1 MATMTKRNKIL
12 FISIMLASL
21 MQMVQFALTPGIA
34 KINAEVFPEYPLSVI
49 QTAMTLPSLLS
60 MVFSLVSAFLIGKRW
75 ISKKMS
81 VIIGLGLITGT
92 SLVAVLL
99 HEEFWHLCLFSVLIG
114 TGMGFYISTSA
125 SIMFDNFN
133 EDERRMSVGYQTSFI
148 NLGGIIMS
156 VLGGILAN
164 LVWYGGYLVL
174 LLGVPIIIA
183 CFIGIPNDRKEAP
196 TAAPAPQAPDSA
208 AKGQKR
214 EKAGM
219 PLDVLYYGAIAF
231 TFLLIYTVCGT
242 NISNHLKEANLGNT
256 ATAGVATAIQMA
268 GGVTMGLFFSKLSA
282 RLKDYALAL
291 AYFIVFAGYTV
302 INLGQ
307 QYLAVNFIGVFIVG
321 TAISVIIPQTL
332 FSISNRV
339 NPANSAAATAI
350 VNTISPGLGS
360 FISPMVFT
368 PLTTALAGESTRF
381 RFEFVGIVALVIG
394 IVLVFT
400 TRCRTRRER
409 RKAEA

>member
-1 MATMTKRNKIL
+1 MAAMTKRNKIL
-12 FISIMLASL
+12 FMTIMLASL

-34 KINAEVFPEYPLSVI
+34 KINAEVFPEYPLSII

-60 MVFSLVSAFLIGKRW
+60 MVFSLVSAFMIGKRW
-75 ISKKMS
+75 ISKKTS

-164 LVWYGGYLVL
+164 LVWFGGYLVL

-183 CFIGIPNDRKEAP
+183 CLIGIPNDRKEA
-196 TAAPAPQAPDSA
+196 APPASETPDNA
-208 AKGQKR
+208 AKSHARGKV
-214 EKAGM
+214 GI
-219 PLDVLYYGAIAF
+219 PLDVLYYGVITF

-242 NISNHLKEANLGNT
+242 NISNHLKEAGIGNT

-268 GGVTMGLFFSKLSA
+268 GGVTMGLFFSRLSA
-282 RLKDYALAL
+282 KLKDYALAL
-291 AYFIVFAGYTV
+291 AYFIVFLGYTI

-307 QYLAVNFIGVFIVG
+307 QYLAVNFIGIFIVG

-350 VNTISPGLGS
+350 VNTIAPGLGS

-368 PLTTALAGESTRF
+368 PLTTALAGESTKF
-381 RFEFVGIVALVIG
+381 RFEFVGVVALVIG
-394 IVLVFT
+394 IALVFT
-400 TRCRTRRER
+400 TRYRIGRECRPTG
-409 RKAEA
+409 A